1 MCCINRRMPRVL
13 NNCNVTVNNCNV
25 GRQQDNICVPPQ
37 NNICGAPANVCAT
50 PAVPQMA
57 VPNNMLDQNQIM
69 AGRTA
74 AVAQANIVSGQCQNI
89 CDSQV
94 EVVIEPAMVTAPN
107 IINHHRRVEHIVP
120 VITEDIHQHH
130 THHEFVARPEQ
141 RIRQTFDA
149 DVRVGPPLMTQQVA
163 PVAPVGQQQ
172 VVGQPQLV
180 PLEVDVIERFGVN
193 PNQMGTAGL
202 VNQGAAVNP
211 ALLGQMSTI
220 AGQTFATMP
229 NTVGQGFIG

>member
-1 MCCINRRMPRVL
+1 MPRVL

-149 DVRVGPPLMTQQVA
+149 DVRVGPPLMTQQVTQPMA
-163 PVAPVGQQQ
+163 PAPQQQ
-172 VVGQPQLV
+172 QLV
-180 PLEVDVIERFGVN
+180 PLEVDVIERFGINGSQVGTN
-193 PNQMGTAGL
+193 GFVGGNQMGTNGF
-202 VNQGAAVNP
+202 VNSGAVVNP
-211 ALLGQMSTI
+211 AVLGQMSNI
-220 AGQTFATMP
+220 AGQTMTG
-229 NTVGQGFIG
+229 VIR